1 MAGQPTPRPCFSSGL
16 GITWTV
22 HKCISASGERTE
34 RVSKHFAIKASGFRY
49 VLTVNMIDH
58 LMSHAAVVLQN
69 IVLLGARG
77 DRNLLSNREE
87 LGQVLIRNVVKLGA
101 VVLGN
106 HKSMTLRDGANIK
119 KCVRLF

>member
-1 MAGQPTPRPCFSSGL
+1 MCASRSELFKTALDLFVNVCQLLLSRLHGRPTDAKTLLFVWLRD
-16 GITWTV
+16 
-22 HKCISASGERTE
+22 HME
-34 RVSKHFAIKASGFRY
+34 
-49 VLTVNMIDH
+49 VNMIDH

-87 LGQVLIRNVVKLGA
+87 LGQVLIGNVVKLGA